1 MNKVAYLLMFS
12 SAVSLIFIAGI
23 SFPKNNQPAAH
34 DSWDWVLA
42 SHVIGSSLMDQSGN
56 YIGKVKDLVIDPSSG
71 RIISDI
77 VSTFRSNWSTIA
89 IPFQDTV
96 VKTPGR
102 ELMYAQS
109 RSVERYYGQAPF
121 WSEGLYANQTWPMA
135 GIKASKLIGATV
147 RASNGEVTQI
157 KDLKVDMVSGDVWT
171 VFPFDV
177 TGSEKMVKIPLSWMH
192 QSANNTFV
200 LNFVE

>member
-1 MNKVAYLLMFS
+1 MEKIVYFLMLL
-12 SAVSLIFIAGI
+12 SALSLVFAAGN
-23 SFPKNNQPAAH
+23 SFAKNNQPAAH

-56 YIGKVKDLVIDPSSG
+56 YVGKVKDLVIDPSSG

-77 VSTFRSNWSTIA
+77 VSTFRSNWSTLA
-89 IPFQDTV
+89 IPFEDTL

-102 ELMYAQS
+102 QVMYTQS
-109 RSVERYYGQAPF
+109 RSAERYYGQAPY

-135 GIKASKLIGATV
+135 GIKASKIIGATV

-157 KDLKVDMVSGDVWT
+157 KDLRINIVSGDVWAFLPFYVGATKKLVT
-171 VFPFDV
+171 V
-177 TGSEKMVKIPLSWMH
+177 PLSWMPKRG
-192 QSANNTFV
+192 NDTFV